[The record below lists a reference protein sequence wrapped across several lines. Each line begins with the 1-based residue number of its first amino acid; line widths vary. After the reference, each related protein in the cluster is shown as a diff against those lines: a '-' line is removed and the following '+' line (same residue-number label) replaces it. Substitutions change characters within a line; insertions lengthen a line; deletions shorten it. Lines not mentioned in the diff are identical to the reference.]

1 MGNDVSAKQPRS
13 KTEQSSESGQS
24 IVLIALVFI
33 VLLLFVGLALDAG
46 LAFVRSSQFSRA
58 VDSAVLA
65 GVVDLDPSTNNTD
78 PADLRAGQF
87 LGANGWPTPT
97 LTFFNSERS
106 FTDIGIPQYTLT
118 ATWPVNPFFIRL
130 IGIGSYPVTHSA
142 TAAFYASAE
151 MFTPTAYDDGKI
163 RRASQFIFGP
173 EACTQEGDPL
183 SPLEYSPGQTNDEHS
198 IWDGLYRYRITI
210 PSTYTQTHL
219 RVELFDTDSVN
230 IRGDSAIISH
240 TVAVSNTIGMTETLG
255 CGGSLGMG
263 DSCIINTGEDLV
275 SNLQNPFWFQRVD
288 ETWLD
293 NCNRDAS
300 DSTGD
305 TITEYELFYF
315 DAQGDRQTLG
325 LYTEDNS
332 QTGLTDLM
340 WVTPG
345 VTFTADSG
353 SFQGDISGLPQDEK
367 GFRYLHLDVKTT
379 GGASKNVWDIWAG
392 PIPSY
397 YTSQG
402 YDALSGDV
410 NERNLQLANSPF
422 AYTRAGV
429 SVYALGRMPLENY
442 VGNTEIELPLSP
454 LEPGAGGGSIYATAF
469 DYDTASPPPQLRFQI
484 DSVSPS
490 TFDMCG
496 VVVITPTVG
505 NTGQCGS
512 QPLEASCDNSTD
524 CNAVWMRPHYAMGI
538 PGEASDFLGGNLIL
552 KYTPGGDAHTWSV
565 SITDGRP
572 FLTK

>member
-1 MGNDVSAKQPRS
+1 MSDGMSAKQPLS
-13 KTEQSSESGQS
+13 KAELSSEAGQS

-65 GVVDLDPSTNNTD
+65 GIVDLDPSTMDTN

-97 LTFFNSERS
+97 LTLFNSERS
-106 FTDIGIPQYTLT
+106 FTSLGLPQYTLT
-118 ATWPVNPFFIRL
+118 ATWPVSPFFIRL

-142 TAAFYASAE
+142 TAAFYANAE
-151 MFTPTAYDDGKI
+151 MFTPTAYDDGRM
-163 RRASQFIFGP
+163 RRASQFLFGP
-173 EACTQEGDPL
+173 EACTKEGDPV
-183 SPLEYSPGQTNDEHS
+183 SPLNKIPGQTNDEHS
-198 IWDGLYRYRITI
+198 IYDGLYRYRITI
-210 PSTYTQTHL
+210 PSTYTQTNL

-230 IRGDSAIISH
+230 LKGDSDTIVH
-240 TVAVSNTIGMTETLG
+240 TLTVSNTIGMTETLS

-288 ETWLD
+288 ETWND
-293 NCNRDAS
+293 DCNREAS

-305 TITEYELFYF
+305 TVTEFELFYY

-332 QTGLTDLM
+332 QTGLTDLK

-345 VTFTADSG
+345 VTFPADSG
-353 SFQGDISGLPQDEK
+353 SFQGDISGLPRDEK

-379 GGASKNVWDIWAG
+379 SGASKNVWDIWAG
-392 PIPSY
+392 PIPSF

-402 YDALSGDV
+402 YPALSDDV
-410 NERNLQLANSPF
+410 NERNLQLANTPF
-422 AYTRAGV
+422 AYSRGGV

-442 VGNTEIELPLSP
+442 VGNTEIDLPLGP
-454 LEPGAGGGSIYATAF
+454 LEPGAGGSSIYATVF
-469 DYDTASPPPQLRFQI
+469 DYEPSATPQVRFQI

-490 TFDMCG
+490 VFDMCG
-496 VVVITPTVG
+496 TVVITPTMG
-505 NTGQCGS
+505 NTGQCGTE
-512 QPLEASCDNSTD
+512 PLESTCDNSTN
-524 CNAVWMRPHYAMGI
+524 CNMAWMRPHFAMGI
-538 PGEASDFLGGNLIL
+538 PGEGTDFLGGNLIL
-552 KYTPGGDAHTWSV
+552 KYIPNQEAHTLSLTV
-565 SITDGRP
+565 TDGRP